1 MPHTTPPTPGLFSL
15 SLSKTVEF
23 ALNQALRLDE
33 TQGAQFK
40 GVEDKTFAVTFT
52 DLGLTLYLLFTRYG
66 VNVQNA
72 LQGEADAR
80 IETDLPSLLGLPQTG
95 RLSRVTLH
103 GDVPLAEALI
113 DALASI
119 EIDWEE
125 HLSHYTGDLIAFK
138 IGHATRSALAAKQSA
153 KHQAGETLKE
163 YLQFEL
169 EVLPTAS
176 QLQRFGELVKQT
188 QTAVDALENSIET
201 LNDKLKGVWK

>member
-1 MPHTTPPTPGLFSL
+1 MPHTTPQTPGLFSL

-33 TQGAQFK
+33 AQGAAFK
-40 GVEDKTFAVTFT
+40 DFEDKTFAVTFT
-52 DLGLTLYLLFTRYG
+52 DLGLTLYLFFTSYG

-80 IETDLPSLLGLPQTG
+80 IETDLPSLLGLRETG

-113 DALASI
+113 DALTSI

-138 IGHATRSALAAKQSA
+138 VGHATRSAMAATQAAKR
-153 KHQAGETLKE
+153 QAGETLKE

-176 QLQRFGELVKQT
+176 QLQRFGDSVQRT
-188 QTAVDALENSIET
+188 QAAVDAIET
-201 LNDKLKGVWK
+201 RVQALLDRL